1 MHFDKRLSEDRLI
14 YCGQALSSVLLE
26 IFDET
31 ENFLRGI
38 EAFGDHVIINRAGPV
53 GW

>member
-1 MHFDKRLSEDRLI
+1 MHFDKSLSEDRLI
-14 YCGQALSSVLLE
+14 YCGQALSSVSLE

-31 ENFLRGI
+31 ENFFRGI
-38 EAFGDHVIINRAGPV
+38 EDFGDHVIINRAGPV